1 MKEAPV
7 KPCMCITNYTCTKL
21 TGSMS
26 SKKNIDDLNI
36 IIKLCFTLFLKVPII
51 IIDTDR
57 DAQKNLDNYA

>member
-1 MKEAPV
+1 MKMHERSTGKTLYV
-7 KPCMCITNYTCTKL
+7 QVCITNYTYTKL

-57 DAQKNLDNYA
+57 DA